1 MIIKAGE
8 IKHINEGLKEILNK
22 ELPVKPAYW
31 LARIATKLE
40 GELQTF
46 EKARMGLI
54 NKHSK
59 KDKDGKPDPDEPAW
73 FKAYREAKD
82 AEIAELKNTFEQ
94 QKKEKALSALTDK
107 VKTHDK
113 LKGIPASF
121 LKGRNLVPGSEDEID
136 QLAASIE
143 ADYSAFKQDMAEQG
157 VNIAVPPAGGGATKE
172 GAALGKAIAEKKNT
186 NSSDGVK
193 GKTI

>member
-59 KDKDGKPDPDEPAW
+59 KDKDGNPA
-73 FKAYREAKD
+73 
-82 AEIAELKNTFEQ
+82 I
-94 QKKEKALSALTDK
+94 
-107 VKTHDK
+107 
-113 LKGIPASF
+113 
-121 LKGRNLVPGSEDEID
+121 
-136 QLAASIE
+136 
-143 ADYSAFKQDMAEQG
+143 
-157 VNIAVPPAGGGATKE
+157 
-172 GAALGKAIAEKKNT
+172 KKNK
-186 NSSDGVK
+186 DGKPQFDITDVEAFEK
-193 GKTI
+193 EFNELLNQEIELDIKPIKFADLGEVSIKPLILAKLEKIIEE